1 MEALVVSGLKD
12 ATAFHRG
19 ETPPVR
25 VRTRERRPA
34 DASPIVYPR
43 DAVLTIQQ
51 VAAGLQLS
59 VRSVERAHFPVHYIG
74 RMPRFIWGEILDA
87 LARMKL

>member
-1 MEALVVSGLKD
+1 LSPKTDRKA
-12 ATAFHRG
+12 
-19 ETPPVR
+19 
-25 VRTRERRPA
+25 RT
-34 DASPIVYPR
+34 SKPIVYPR